1 MKQSIVI
8 SIGDELTSGRV
19 CNSNAAFIARIILK
33 KGIINRKI
41 IVIPDNKDDIINALR
56 ASDQYD
62 FVFVTGGLG
71 PTHDDITKKV
81 VADYFNTELV
91 ENELLRAELEA
102 FFKERNIEISE
113 INYEQALFPEKGEIV
128 PNDIGTAAGI
138 HIKENRTDYYFL
150 PGVPAEMELM
160 LEKYIGGKLEQ
171 DERITRTRYEKI
183 RTFGIAESRL
193 YSRLQKWIAANGE
206 VRVSFLPQMPGVDIF
221 LESEK
226 YSAIDQAREF
236 IDDNFAEYIFGYN
249 DDSPYEILGNLLRE
263 QNLSIAVAESCTGG
277 LIGHSLTNRSGSST
291 YFKGGI
297 VAYSNQI
304 KIERLGVNKTTI
316 EKYGAVSR
324 STAREMAEGV
334 KKIFNVDLGIS
345 TTGIAG
351 PTGGTKEKPV
361 GTLWFGLA
369 GDETKTFK
377 FSFNKNRVTNK
388 KAFAKFA
395 LIRTIQY
402 LNRRTL

>member
-19 CNSNAAFIARIILK
+19 CNSNAAFIARFILK

-41 IVIPDNKDDIINALR
+41 IVIPDNKDDIINALQ
-56 ASDQYD
+56 ASGQYD

-102 FFKERNIEISE
+102 FFKERNIEMSE
-113 INYEQALFPEKGEIV
+113 INYEQALFPDRGEII

-138 HIKENRTDYYFL
+138 NIKDTDTDYFFL

-160 LEKYIGGKLEQ
+160 LGKYITEKLEQ
-171 DERITRTRYEKI
+171 DKRVTRTRYEKI

-193 YSRLQKWIAANGE
+193 YSRLQKWISENDD

-221 LESEK
+221 LEGEK

-249 DDSPYEILGNLLRE
+249 EDRPYEILGKLLGD
-263 QNLSIAVAESCTGG
+263 QNMTIAVAESCTGG
-277 LIGHSLTNRSGSST
+277 LIGHSLTNRSGSSK

-304 KIERLGVNKTTI
+304 KIEQLGVKKATI
-316 EKYGAVSR
+316 EKCGAVSR
-324 STAREMAEGV
+324 ATASAMAAGV
-334 KKIFNVDLGIS
+334 KKAFNVDLGVN
-345 TTGIAG
+345 TTGVAG
-351 PTGGTKEKPV
+351 PTGGTEAKPV

-377 FSFNKNRVTNK
+377 FSFNKNRITNK

-395 LIRTIQY
+395 LVKTIQY
-402 LNRRTL
+402 LNRRDL

>member
-1 MKQSIVI
+1 MKHSIVI

-19 CNSNAAFIARIILK
+19 CNSNAVFIARFILK
-33 KGIINRKI
+33 KGIINSKI
-41 IVIPDNKDDIINALR
+41 IVIPDNKDDIINALQ

-81 VADYFNTELV
+81 VADYFNTELF

-102 FFKERNIEISE
+102 FFKERNIEMSE
-113 INYEQALFPEKGEIV
+113 INYEQALFPDRGEIV

-138 HIKENRTDYYFL
+138 NIKDTGTDYFFL

-160 LEKYIGGKLEQ
+160 LEKYIAEKLEQ
-171 DERITRTRYEKI
+171 DKRVTRTRYEKI
-183 RTFGIAESRL
+183 RTFGLAESRL
-193 YSRLQKWIAANGE
+193 FSRLQKWISENDD

-221 LESEK
+221 LEGEK

-236 IDDNFAEYIFGYN
+236 IENKFAEYIFGYN
-249 DDSPYEILGNLLRE
+249 EDRPYEILGKLLGD
-263 QNLSIAVAESCTGG
+263 QNMTIAVAESCTGG
-277 LIGHSLTNRSGSST
+277 LIGHSLTNRSGSSK

-304 KIERLGVNKTTI
+304 KIEQLGVKKATI
-316 EKYGAVSR
+316 EKCGAVSR
-324 STAREMAEGV
+324 DTAREMAEGV
-334 KKIFNVDLGIS
+334 KKIFNVDLGVS
-345 TTGIAG
+345 TTGVAG
-351 PTGGTKEKPV
+351 PTGGTEAKPV

-377 FSFNKNRVTNK
+377 FSFNKNRITNK

-395 LIRTIQY
+395 LVKTIQY
-402 LNRRTL
+402 LNRRAL